1 MNATVGAV
9 LGSKSSPFSCGAA
22 SPHGLWARLP
32 PIDALADHDDAR
44 QCQGG
49 KVSVAVNSSG
59 RAALEEMAQ
68 ARVLLAQD
76 GHLMS
81 QGDEFE
87 FQGEATT
94 NPEREQGAEG
104 GQKRKHAD
112 DGMTA
117 SPKTLCFLRFLEF

>member
-1 MNATVGAV
+1 
-9 LGSKSSPFSCGAA
+9 
-22 SPHGLWARLP
+22 LP
-32 PIDALADHDDAR
+32 
-44 QCQGG
+44 
-49 KVSVAVNSSG
+49 
-59 RAALEEMAQ
+59 
-68 ARVLLAQD
+68 AQD

-104 GQKRKHAD
+104 GQKREHAD

-117 SPKTLCFLRFLEF
+117 ASETLRLLGFWSFE